1 MMISVTAYGRVSRNA
16 QLMTTTPVSVI
27 DELEA
32 TLISSKVPHGKK
44 TWIGV
49 RSSRQKINVEITD

>member
-16 QLMTTTPVSVI
+16 QLMTTAPVSVI

-32 TLISSKVPHGKK
+32 TLFHFKQGTS
-44 TWIGV
+44 WEE
-49 RSSRQKINVEITD
+49 NLDWCEE